1 MRQNSSGVQVRP
13 SLSNGP
19 TANSLP
25 SPNPSLQPTRPHMGP
40 HRPLGPQPQLLAN
53 GPTGHTESLPVGDN
67 SSNQSGPTATGPNG
81 DVPYLQPAG
90 SGDAAMLPH
99 TCTRTQTQDSAPRQA
114 LHLNSSQVRNDSL
127 FSVVL
132 RLKIPHRVTNGEK
145 MPFFPLHSIY
155 IYLRFLAKC

>member
-19 TANSLP
+19 TVNSLP

-53 GPTGHTESLPVGDN
+53 GPVGHAESLPVGNN
-67 SSNQSGPTATGPNG
+67 SSNQPGPTATGPNG

-90 SGDAAMLPH
+90 SGDAATLPH

-114 LHLNSSQVRNDSL
+114 LHLNSSQVRNACL
-127 FSVVL
+127 FNFFPQLENQLYSRFPGNSGV
-132 RLKIPHRVTNGEK
+132 RVTVSKWTHDNSGK
-145 MPFFPLHSIY
+145 
-155 IYLRFLAKC
+155 